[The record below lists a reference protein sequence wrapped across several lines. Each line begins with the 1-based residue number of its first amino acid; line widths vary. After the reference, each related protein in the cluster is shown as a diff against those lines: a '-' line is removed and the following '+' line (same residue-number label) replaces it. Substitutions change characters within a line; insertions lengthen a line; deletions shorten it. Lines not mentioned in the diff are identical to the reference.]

1 MRSVKGCVEYD
12 PRIRSDGNCWPATDS
27 GWADPGASGAD
38 AEREMKKQGINLWLA
53 IAIIVI
59 VVVIFACLLVRIYY
73 LCGG

>member
-1 MRSVKGCVEYD
+1 
-12 PRIRSDGNCWPATDS
+12 
-27 GWADPGASGAD
+27 
-38 AEREMKKQGINLWLA
+38 MKKQGINLWLA